1 MAKDTYYFS
10 HDYNARNDPK
20 IRKLISVQGVTGY
33 GVYWAIIEDLYQNAN
48 ALPSDYDL
56 IAYDLRVDVNIV
68 KSVINDFDLFIIDD
82 NEFGS
87 NAVEKR
93 LIERN
98 EKSISAR
105 KSAFKRWNKK
115 EQDANALPSD
125 CDSNALKE
133 IKEKE
138 RKEKEIIIEDELTF
152 GNFSATFEMAWK
164 EWIEYKKSQH
174 NFSYKTKK
182 TEQIAINSL
191 IKQFPNQET
200 KAIRAIEFSIGNG
213 YQGIFAPNEN
223 QQSSQPQKLM
233 NFR

>member
-1 MAKDTYYFS
+1 MGFVFRILQR
-10 HDYNARNDPK
+10 HI
-20 IRKLISVQGVTGY
+20 IRKSFDYFIGIKRTGCERI
-33 GVYWAIIEDLYQNAN
+33 AIG
-48 ALPSDYDL
+48 
-56 IAYDLRVDVNIV
+56 LRQQC
-68 KSVINDFDLFIIDD
+68 
-82 NEFGS
+82 
-87 NAVEKR
+87 
-93 LIERN
+93 
-98 EKSISAR
+98 
-105 KSAFKRWNKK
+105 FKGK
-115 EQDANALPSD
+115 
-125 CDSNALKE
+125 LKG
-133 IKEKE
+133 KE